1 MDINMF
7 TFLYIC
13 SLKSSNVRINCFIS
27 PESRPRWLRA
37 RASWI
42 RSQFGWKVHL
52 NKDSTGRNRILNL
65 YLYIIMYFTS
75 QFSTLI
81 GLRLSKY
88 FRRSHISIYLHSGPG
103 WFPGL
108 PRLGDNDSC
117 PEIPERQKH
126 YSSISGLTH
135 LYLVIQLLG
144 VFIVHDDLSRYVQ
157 GVNRWRGNVTVSDIS
172 WLWAPVLP
180 WLWCYSSCK

>member
-1 MDINMF
+1 
-7 TFLYIC
+7 
-13 SLKSSNVRINCFIS
+13 
-27 PESRPRWLRA
+27 
-37 RASWI
+37 
-42 RSQFGWKVHL
+42 
-52 NKDSTGRNRILNL
+52 
-65 YLYIIMYFTS
+65 MYFTS

-157 GVNRWRGNVTVSDIS
+157 GVNR
-172 WLWAPVLP
+172 
-180 WLWCYSSCK
+180 